1 MPLLFPI
8 ALPGMASA
16 VDTLCVLV
24 AFGLSRG
31 QSVPLPKWL
40 ANRVLS
46 ARVKAMLTSVIHRAL
61 AILAHGAAPHAVPST
76 KHVRALNA
84 LMLGIAGLTIFV
96 PVPLISFDNVLPALA
111 IVLIA

>member
-46 ARVKAMLTSVIHRAL
+46 ARVKAMLTSMIHRAL
-61 AILAHGAAPHAVPST
+61 AILARMGRPRMLCIQRTDAGHCGADHRRT
-76 KHVRALNA
+76 C
-84 LMLGIAGLTIFV
+84 
-96 PVPLISFDNVLPALA
+96 PVDLI
-111 IVLIA
+111 

>member
-61 AILAHGAAPHAVPST
+61 AILARMGRPRMLFLAPSMCAHST
-76 KHVRALNA
+76 H
-84 LMLGIAGLTIFV
+84 
-96 PVPLISFDNVLPALA
+96 
-111 IVLIA
+111 